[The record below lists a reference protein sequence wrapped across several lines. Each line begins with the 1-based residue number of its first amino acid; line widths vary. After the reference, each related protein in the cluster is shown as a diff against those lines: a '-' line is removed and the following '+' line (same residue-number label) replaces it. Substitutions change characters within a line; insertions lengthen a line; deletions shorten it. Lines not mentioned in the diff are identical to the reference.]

1 MIIIGVVF
9 KIIMWFWLL
18 WKVWFTCWLVAA
30 LSSAAASWDPEWEGF
45 PVSSI
50 LTISFHANAFL
61 HHNEKVQRWKT
72 SEHPW
77 SLGST
82 CRTWRIHPCLWLP
95 RLQWRISGLSLQFN
109 FASQPFPSQARI
121 SKEGDGGTIALA
133 IVNTILGG
141 STGGISVLLL
151 TKFKWIVKNFV
162 RKSSCLHDF

>member
-1 MIIIGVVF
+1 MIIIGVVH
-9 KIIMWFWLL
+9 LL
-18 WKVWFTCWLVAA
+18 AGGCSLIGCCFMGPRMGRFPCFINFDNFISCKWAA
-30 LSSAAASWDPEWEGF
+30 F
-45 PVSSI
+45 
-50 LTISFHANAFL
+50 AFL
-61 HHNEKVQRWKT
+61 HRNEQVQRWKT

-82 CRTWRIHPCLWLP
+82 CWTWRIHPCLWLP

-162 RKSSCLHDF
+162 RKSSCLY